1 MNDNLSAR
9 KSKRKL
15 NNSQII
21 ALGFAGVIFVGA
33 LLLCLPIATVPGQET
48 SFIDALFTATTS
60 VCVTGLVTTVT
71 ASHWT
76 LFGQIIILLLIQL
89 GGIGVIAMTTMI
101 FVSLGKR
108 VSMRNRKLIQESY
121 NLDSMAGLVRIVKK
135 VLFCIIMAELIGMV
149 FYAIRLVPRYGLVQG
164 LWQSLFTSVSAFC
177 NAGIDIMGENSLAP
191 YAGDW
196 LVNFT
201 TMGLIV
207 AGGLGFMVW
216 WDLAKNGKAVA
227 RKQLPLSRFWGNLKL
242 HSKVVL
248 SATAVLILFG
258 AFLIFVFEYHN
269 PETLGAQPMGTRILE
284 SLFQSVTTRTAGFFT
299 VDQAKLTDASVS
311 MSLVWMFVGGS
322 PMGTAGGIKTTTM
335 VILIF
340 TVIAY
345 LKGKKDTELFHRRVK
360 VSIVR
365 SALVVVCVEF
375 ATLFVACILLSVL
388 EPKADFVDIV
398 YELTSAV
405 ATVGLSR
412 GITPT
417 LSAAGKLVV
426 ILTMY
431 LGRIG
436 PVTMATAIVLKAES
450 RTEGIR
456 LPEDNVMIG

>member
-1 MNDNLSAR
+1 M
-9 KSKRKL
+9 

-33 LLLCLPIATVPGQET
+33 LLLSLPIATAGSQET
-48 SFIDALFTATTS
+48 SFIDALFMATTC

-71 ASHWT
+71 AVHWT
-76 LFGQIIILLLIQL
+76 LFGQIVILLLIQL
-89 GGIGVIAMTTMI
+89 GGIGVIALTTMI

-108 VSMRNRKLIQESY
+108 ISMRNRKLIQESY

-135 VLFCIIMAELIGMV
+135 VLFCIFMAELIGTGL
-149 FYAIRLVPRYGLVQG
+149 YAIRLIPEYGVSQG
-164 LWQSLFTSVSAFC
+164 LWQALFTSVSAFC

-191 YAGDW
+191 FAGDW
-196 LVNFT
+196 LMNLT

-207 AGGLGFMVW
+207 AGGLGFLVW
-216 WDLAKNGKAVA
+216 WDLAKNIKAVY
-227 RKQLPLSRFWGNLKL
+227 KKELPLNRMWQNLKL
-242 HSKVVL
+242 HSKVAL
-248 SATAVLILFG
+248 SATIFFIVVG
-258 AFLIFVFEYHN
+258 ALLIFLFEFRN
-269 PETLGAQPMGTRILE
+269 PDTLGGDSFGTKVLE

-299 VDQAKLTDASVS
+299 VDQSKLTDASVS

-335 VILIF
+335 VILVF

-360 VSIVR
+360 DSIVR

-375 ATLFVACILLSVL
+375 ATLFMACILLSVL
-388 EPKADFVDIV
+388 ESKAPFVDII

-417 LSAAGKLVV
+417 LSAAGKIVV

-450 RTEGIR
+450 RSEGIR